1 MQAPSRVM
9 PKKETSLTVC
19 DNICPAVGRFWDDSV
34 IIVIVSE
41 GRGWGARKSFL
52 GFMAMDIGEGEAW
65 SSGSCPSMSSVR
77 PIHSSK
83 TNRNGKN
90 GGERIGGGGVSLRWS
105 VLNINAAADTYSLAR
120 TAGVLRWRGER
131 GRKRERKERNIDNG
145 FWGRCPFSFRAAWM
159 DGSTQCPV
167 TPSSSHSQYYVRQCC
182 KLVFIRTSLATDN
195 TTEADEMP
203 MSFRGFL
210 NIHFNLTFLKPNCTD
225 VYSNLFWSKT
235 SLSAKTTLGILLLE
249 PDFRPF
255 RSERH

>member
-1 MQAPSRVM
+1 MQLPIR
-9 PKKETSLTVC
+9 T
-19 DNICPAVGRFWDDSV
+19 RFGGGLRAFCV
-34 IIVIVSE
+34 
-41 GRGWGARKSFL
+41 
-52 GFMAMDIGEGEAW
+52 
-65 SSGSCPSMSSVR
+65 
-77 PIHSSK
+77 
-83 TNRNGKN
+83 
-90 GGERIGGGGVSLRWS
+90 GGER
-105 VLNINAAADTYSLAR
+105 
-120 TAGVLRWRGER
+120 EE
-131 GRKRERKERNIDNG
+131 ERKEREKYRQWLLGQMSLFPLLPSALDE
-145 FWGRCPFSFRAAWM
+145 WM

-182 KLVFIRTSLATDN
+182 KLVFIRTSLAADN

>member
-19 DNICPAVGRFWDDSV
+19 DDICPAVGRFWDDSV

-105 VLNINAAADTYSLAR
+105 VLNINAAADTYSLR
-120 TAGVLRWRGER
+120 RWTAGVLRWRRER
-131 GRKRERKERNIDNG
+131 EEERKEREKYRQWLLG
-145 FWGRCPFSFRAAWM
+145 QMSLSPPSFLPRCV
-159 DGSTQCPV
+159 DGWINPM
-167 TPSSSHSQYYVRQCC
+167 SSHAVVVAPAILSAAMLQARFHTY
-182 KLVFIRTSLATDN
+182 LARRGQHDGGGRD
-195 TTEADEMP
+195 ADE
-203 MSFRGFL
+203 F
-210 NIHFNLTFLKPNCTD
+210 
-225 VYSNLFWSKT
+225 
-235 SLSAKTTLGILLLE
+235 
-249 PDFRPF
+249 
-255 RSERH
+255 

>member
-1 MQAPSRVM
+1 MVSFKHQCSCRYVLAS
-9 PKKETSLTVC
+9 
-19 DNICPAVGRFWDDSV
+19 AVDCGRFALAER
-34 IIVIVSE
+34 E
-41 GRGWGARKSFL
+41 G
-52 GFMAMDIGEGEAW
+52 
-65 SSGSCPSMSSVR
+65 
-77 PIHSSK
+77 
-83 TNRNGKN
+83 
-90 GGERIGGGGVSLRWS
+90 
-105 VLNINAAADTYSLAR
+105 
-120 TAGVLRWRGER
+120 
-131 GRKRERKERNIDNG
+131 GREKGKREISTMAFGADV
-145 FWGRCPFSFRAAWM
+145 PFPSALDEWM

-182 KLVFIRTSLATDN
+182 KLVFIRTSLAADN
-195 TTEADEMP
+195 MVKADEMP